1 MDIVTA
7 PMSHLRAYYNELT
20 PFQVAYLAFALA
32 IAALN
37 MILISLRKLISQRN
51 TPTQEEVLR
60 RLRAENL
67 IELPEDTS
75 IQVTFESNQGDHTHR
90 DSPKLFT
97 IAMSFAIGT
106 LLATRVMLYARPE
119 WHQAP
124 PPYFDFITLLG
135 FSVGHLAAFVQITI
149 DCLSLID
156 NILFEA
162 SCLLVNWYRRSGPS
176 DSHADARAEY
186 IDSDETLEAE
196 SQDEPDQ
203 LSSDEPMVA
212 QYEKDKIE

>member
-1 MDIVTA
+1 MDITTA
-7 PMSHLRAYYNELT
+7 PMANLRAYYNGLT

-75 IQVTFESNQGDHTHR
+75 IQVTYESSQGDHTHC
-90 DSPKLFT
+90 DSLKLFT
-97 IAMSFAIGT
+97 MAMSFAIGT
-106 LLATRVMLYARPE
+106 LLTMRIMLYVFPE
-119 WHQAP
+119 WHEAP
-124 PPYFDFITLLG
+124 PPYVDFLTLFG
-135 FSVGHLAAFVQITI
+135 FSVGHLAAFIHITI

-156 NILFEA
+156 NILFE
-162 SCLLVNWYRRSGPS
+162 SFCLLVNWYRRSGPS
-176 DSHADARAEY
+176 DSRTDELAEQV
-186 IDSDETLEAE
+186 DSDETLEAE
-196 SQDEPDQ
+196 SQDEPEQ
-203 LSSDEPMVA
+203 LSNDELTETPH
-212 QYEKDKIE
+212 EKDKVE